1 MKTSLTQ
8 NLIKSVGIVLALTTV
23 AAVGNAQTTSTV
35 AKQPIATGFSATTTK
50 TGSVRVVDNQGT
62 VKYLQVQNGIT
73 SITNNDPTS
82 GVIVTTYQLGG
93 TFTSDTKLDFA
104 GKAFSFDNVTA
115 VPTTES
121 AATTN
126 STTTTDAKTGWGI
139 LVRDVATGNV
149 QQLLATDLV
158 SAGKKEI
165 VLTAADIDATT
176 GYTYSDVALPSKIEK
191 VQISRNGIQLASAY
205 YTLIANVSVAVN
217 AAGGTDPN
225 DYTLTAGDRIIIQ
238 WIK

>member
-8 NLIKSVGIVLALTTV
+8 NLMKSVGIILAFTTV

-35 AKQPIATGFSATTTK
+35 DKQPIATGFSATTTK

-82 GVIVTTYQLGG
+82 GAVVTTYQLGG

-104 GKAFSFDNVTA
+104 GKAFSFDNITA
-115 VPTTES
+115 VPAATS

-126 STTTTDAKTGWGI
+126 STAVTDVKTGWAI

-165 VLTAADIDATT
+165 VLEVSDINAST

-191 VQISRNGIQLASAY
+191 VQVSRNGIQLASTY
-205 YTLIANVSVAVN
+205 YTLTANASVAVKPT
-217 AAGGTDPN
+217 GGADPN

-238 WIK
+238 WIR

>member
-1 MKTSLTQ
+1 MNLTR
-8 NLIKSVGIVLALTTV
+8 NLMKSVGIILAFTAV

-35 AKQPIATGFSATTTK
+35 AKQTIASGFSGTTTK

-62 VKYLQVQNGIT
+62 IKYLQVQNGIT

-82 GVIVTTYQLGG
+82 GAIVTTYQLGG

-104 GKAFSFDNVTA
+104 GKAFSFDNITA
-115 VPTTES
+115 VPAGTS

-126 STTTTDAKTGWGI
+126 STATIDAKTGWAI

-158 SAGKKEI
+158 SAGKKET
-165 VLTAADIDATT
+165 VLASADIDATT
-176 GYTYSDVALPSKIEK
+176 GYTYSDVALPSKVEK
-191 VQISRNGIQLASAY
+191 VQVSRNGIQLAAAY
-205 YTLIANVSVAVN
+205 YTFTANASVAVSIN
-217 AAGGTDPN
+217 GGTDPN
-225 DYTLTAGDRIIIQ
+225 DYTLTVGDRIIIQ
-238 WIK
+238 WIR